1 MEDKEAAEAL
11 FKAVSQPG
19 DEYGRY
25 RAFVLLT
32 GFDDPRLADL
42 ARAALKDRNGRLREA
57 AYAWLERNPDPA
69 LTGTLLAALD
79 AEQGEFVRPALLRA
93 VAALDAN
100 ERVRTML
107 TLEVS
112 RGLDMYRS
120 AVIEVLGERRAA
132 YAVDAI
138 APAASQEGPL
148 QDDAAT
154 ALGRIGNAKAIEVLA
169 SLTTKDAVL
178 RQQIATALCLA
189 NNECAA
195 QRARLARELTAPTS
209 ADAMRSA
216 AAGLTLL
223 AVRGDTEALAA
234 LAAAGGAA
242 SGDARVRAAIGAAFV
257 ALKSPGPF
265 VTWLVGQ
272 PPGARPGIMAM
283 LHEAFDRLE
292 ADLDEESFF
301 ASIRAAYWQAPEGSE
316 IRNVA
321 AALIDTLEF

>member
-1 MEDKEAAEAL
+1 MPDKEAAAAL
-11 FKAVSQPG
+11 FQTVSQPG

-32 GFDDPRLADL
+32 GFADPRVTDL
-42 ARAALKDRNGRLREA
+42 ARAAIKDRNGRLREA
-57 AYAWLERNPDPA
+57 AYAWLERHPDPA
-69 LTGTLLAALD
+69 LLGTLLAALD

-112 RGLDMYRS
+112 RGLDVYRS
-120 AVIEVLGERRAA
+120 AVIEALGERQAV

-138 APAASQEGPL
+138 ATAARQEGPL
-148 QDDAAT
+148 QDDAVT
-154 ALGRIGNAKAIEVLA
+154 ALGRIGNAKAVEVLA
-169 SLTTKDAVL
+169 ALSTKDPVL

-189 NNECAA
+189 KGDCAA
-195 QRARLARELTAPTS
+195 QRAQLVREL
-209 ADAMRSA
+209 AMPVSPDTMRAA

-223 AVRGDTEALAA
+223 ASKGETEALSA
-234 LAAAGGAA
+234 LVAAGSTA
-242 SGDARVRAAIGAAFV
+242 SGDARVRAGIGAAFV
-257 ALKSPGPF
+257 ALKMPTSF
-265 VTWLVGQ
+265 LTWLVAQ
-272 PPGARPGIMAM
+272 PAAARAGIMAT
-283 LHEAFDRLE
+283 LHDAFDRLE
-292 ADLDEESFF
+292 ADLDEESFY